1 MALRRL
7 STPPPVGPRPALR
20 HVSDTESGIRRRR
33 RGGGFSY
40 VAADG
45 KPVRS
50 AAQRERFDALGIPPA
65 WTDVWICSDPL
76 GHIQATGLDAAGR
89 KQYRYHPRWS
99 EWRAQVKYHQLLAF
113 GKALPA
119 LRRRVRQDLEGP
131 PGEADFS
138 VAALVLLLDH
148 AHLRVGSRR
157 HTRRSGTFGATT
169 LRARHVDVRPDGS
182 VRLRF
187 QAKGGKRVQRTL
199 RDRQLHRVLQK
210 VDDLPGREFFT
221 WVDDEGK
228 VRPVT
233 SQQVNAYLAEVVGAE
248 GVSAKTFRTW
258 AGSVAAVAEARRG
271 PPPLTIK
278 SLTRA
283 AAERLHN
290 TPAICRSSYIH
301 PLVLALVDLPAKELQ
316 RRLGRRAP
324 GAPRGLGADEQR
336 LLRLL
341 EQAA

>member
-1 MALRRL
+1 M
-7 STPPPVGPRPALR
+7 
-20 HVSDTESGIRRRR
+20 
-33 RGGGFSY
+33 
-40 VAADG
+40 
-45 KPVRS
+45 
-50 AAQRERFDALGIPPA
+50 
-65 WTDVWICSDPL
+65 
-76 GHIQATGLDAAGR
+76 
-89 KQYRYHPRWS
+89 
-99 EWRAQVKYHQLLAF
+99 
-113 GKALPA
+113 
-119 LRRRVRQDLEGP
+119 
-131 PGEADFS
+131 
-138 VAALVLLLDH
+138 
-148 AHLRVGSRR
+148 
-157 HTRRSGTFGATT
+157 
-169 LRARHVDVRPDGS
+169 
-182 VRLRF
+182 
-187 QAKGGKRVQRTL
+187 

>member
-20 HVSDTESGIRRRR
+20 HVSDTEPGIRRRR

-187 QAKGGKRVQRTL
+187 QAKGGKRVQRTCATGSCTGCCRRSTTCPDASSSPGSTTRARCARSL
-199 RDRQLHRVLQK
+199 PSRSTPTWPRSSARRASARRPFE
-210 VDDLPGREFFT
+210 PGRAA
-221 WVDDEGK
+221 WPRSP
-228 VRPVT
+228 RPD
-233 SQQVNAYLAEVVGAE
+233 
-248 GVSAKTFRTW
+248 
-258 AGSVAAVAEARRG
+258 AGHR
-271 PPPLTIK
+271 P
-278 SLTRA
+278 
-283 AAERLHN
+283 
-290 TPAICRSSYIH
+290 
-301 PLVLALVDLPAKELQ
+301 
-316 RRLGRRAP
+316 
-324 GAPRGLGADEQR
+324 
-336 LLRLL
+336 
-341 EQAA
+341 